1 MYAKF
6 NLFLINKVLI
16 CKYLC
21 NIWYLFPYNMFRGWF
36 WLKILNGNV
45 FLELVMKLN
54 TWPRYIFM
62 CILFGLFLYIETHA
76 SDINQ
81 SKHHKILSS
90 TWIEKMNFNVSE
102 WRVNERQ
109 KYIENSSSSHSKL
122 SFPFSLCVC
131 VWVYLILS
139 CIIFIMY

>member
-1 MYAKF
+1 MVFISIY
-6 NLFLINKVLI
+6 I
-16 CKYLC
+16 
-21 NIWYLFPYNMFRGWF
+21 FRGWF

-81 SKHHKILSS
+81 SKHHKILNS
-90 TWIEKMNFNVSE
+90 TWIETMNFNVSE

-122 SFPFSLCVC
+122 SLLSFFSFSLCVC
-131 VWVYLILS
+131 VSVFN
-139 CIIFIMY
+139 FIMYNFYNVLILRSI